1 MARAALRRAVPPAAL
16 RRIVPRAALRRI
28 VLCLAIATGLSA
40 SSPLQSREAGFAP
53 VDIRVSTIENFEPGR
68 TGSTFGALE
77 FRGGVSL
84 RSRDPYFGAL
94 SGFDFMPDGSA
105 LAVADTSAW
114 FSFRPVDR
122 DGRLVGIEAPRL
134 APMLDV
140 DGTVVTSKRQ
150 GDAEGLRVVS
160 RNGETDAFVSFET
173 RNDVRRFTAL
183 PDVSQSRP
191 EPVTLPKAVGGLRR
205 MTGLEAI
212 AAAPAGGVLDG
223 SLVIIAERSLD
234 SHRNHRGWILG
245 GPRRGAFSIARS
257 GDFDVT
263 DAAFLPGGDLLILER
278 FYEFPLK
285 VAFRIRR
292 IDADTLGPGA
302 TVDGRILIEA
312 DLRYD
317 IDNME
322 GMALRPGPNGETLI
336 MLCSDDNHSMLQ
348 RTMLLQ
354 FALPPDA
361 APIPR
366 PRPVSFN

>member
-1 MARAALRRAVPPAAL
+1 MARAGLRRAA
-16 RRIVPRAALRRI
+16 
-28 VLCLAIATGLSA
+28 LCLAIAAGLSA
-40 SSPLQSREAGFAP
+40 SSRLESHEIGFTP

-77 FRGGVSL
+77 FRGGLNL

-94 SGFDFMPDGSA
+94 SGLDFMPDGSL
-105 LAVADTSAW
+105 LAVADTSGW
-114 FSFRPVDR
+114 FSARPVER
-122 DGRLVGIEAPRL
+122 DGRLVGIQAPRL
-134 APMLDV
+134 APMLGA
-140 DGTVVTSKRQ
+140 DGAVVTSKRQ
-150 GDAEGLRVVS
+150 GDAESLRVVT
-160 RNGETDAFVSFET
+160 RNGAIDAFVSFEG
-173 RNDVRRFTAL
+173 RNEVRRFAAL
-183 PDVSQSRP
+183 PDVSQALP
-191 EPVTLPKAVGGLRR
+191 ELVTLPKAVAGIRR
-205 MTGLEAI
+205 MAGLEAL
-212 AAAPAGGVLDG
+212 AAAPEGGALDG
-223 SLVIIAERSLD
+223 ALVIVAERSLD
-234 SHRNHRGWILG
+234 SHRNHRGWILS
-245 GPRRGAFSIARS
+245 GPRRGAFSIVRS

-263 DAAFLPGGDLLILER
+263 DAAFLPDGDLLILER

-292 IDADTLGPGA
+292 IEADALLPGA

-336 MLCSDDNHSMLQ
+336 ILCSDDNHSLLQ
-348 RTMLLQ
+348 RTLLLQ

-361 APIPR
+361 APVPR